1 MLEKQL
7 ISAINKNLPRPFYS
21 NSNTG
26 SSMAMNGLPDRY
38 YDPAGGNDLWVEYKM
53 RDAMPRDGMVGGID
67 NKKRGYYSTLQYEW
81 MVRRYNNSLAHGR
94 PNVVG
99 IIGLPNRTA
108 VIQTTP
114 TEWREGSSITLAI
127 PLKEVSL
134 WIADFCLP
142 SSASLVRSSSGP
154 RPSTLRTA

>member
-1 MLEKQL
+1 MLEKRM
-7 ISAINKNLPRPFYS
+7 IEAINNRLPKPFYS
-21 NSNTG
+21 HSNTG
-26 SSMAMNGLPDRY
+26 SSMTSNGLPDRY
-38 YDPAGGNDLWVEYKM
+38 YDPVGGVDLWVEYKV
-53 RDAMPRDGMVGGID
+53 RDTVPRNGLVGGID

-99 IIGLPNRTA
+99 IVGLPNRTA

-114 TEWREGSSITLAI
+114 TEWREGSPITLAI

-134 WIADFCLP
+134 WIAAYCLP
-142 SSASLVRSSSGP
+142 SFASSEPCS
-154 RPSTLRTA
+154 